1 MSHAFLSPSAAHRW
15 MLCPAAP
22 TAESLFREE
31 ESEYA
36 AEGTLAHAW
45 AAHSLQPDKHP
56 APDEKLSDEQM
67 AYVQSYV
74 DFVLENTDDFREIEL
89 PLDLSTVAGLEGRGT
104 ADCAAMDGTTL
115 KIIDLKFGQG
125 VVVNAEKN
133 PQLMIYAAAAVD
145 YFDLLAEVEKV
156 ELTIFQPRTVPANV
170 SQWII
175 TRDELDRWV
184 NDELKPAVDA
194 AIEARRQHQTN
205 NGRVE
210 GALFNPGAVQC
221 RFCRARG
228 NCPIQAL
235 ACMSA
240 VTGKPVAGD
249 VLVNIAFG
257 EPKYIADYYGK
268 LELVEQWVKAVKER
282 ALSMLQ
288 SGQELPGYKLVAG
301 RKGAR
306 AWSDPDAAE
315 QMLKTFKV
323 KLEDRYTF
331 KVISPTQ
338 AEKLFKA
345 GTIGERQW
353 PKLQS
358 LITQSEGAPTI
369 APASDPR
376 PALEPAK
383 PEFKDLD
390 ATTSTEY
397 PPF

>member
-1 MSHAFLSPSAAHRW
+1 MAHAFLSPSAAHRW

-22 TAESLFREE
+22 TAEHIFPEE
-31 ESEYA
+31 DSSYA

-45 AAHSLQPDKHP
+45 AAHILQPDKHP
-56 APDEKLSDEQM
+56 APEEKLSDEQM
-67 AYVQSYV
+67 AFVQQYV
-74 DFVLENTDDFREIEL
+74 DFVLANTDDFREIEL
-89 PLDLSTVAGLEGRGT
+89 PLDLATVAGLEGKGT

-184 NDELKPAVDA
+184 NDELKPAVDTA
-194 AIEARRQHQTN
+194 VEARRQFETN
-205 NGRVE
+205 NGRVD
-210 GALFNPGAVQC
+210 GSLFQPGAVQC

-228 NCPIQAL
+228 NCPMQAL
-235 ACMSA
+235 AALSA
-240 VTGKPVAGD
+240 ATGKPASKD

-268 LELVEQWVKAVKER
+268 LEMVEQWVKAVKDR
-282 ALSMLQ
+282 AMSMLMA
-288 SGQELPGYKLVAG
+288 GKELPGYKLIAG

-306 AWSDPDAAE
+306 AWSDADAAE

-353 PKLQS
+353 PKLQG

-369 APASDPR
+369 VPETDPR
-376 PALEPAK
+376 PAVTPGQPA
-383 PEFKDLD
+383 FKDLD
-390 ATTSTEY
+390 ATK
-397 PPF
+397 